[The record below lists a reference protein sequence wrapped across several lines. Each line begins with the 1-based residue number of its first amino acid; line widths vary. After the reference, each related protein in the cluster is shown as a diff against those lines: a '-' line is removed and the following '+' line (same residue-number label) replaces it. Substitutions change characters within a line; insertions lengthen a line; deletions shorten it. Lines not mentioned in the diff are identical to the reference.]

1 VAVTGGSLTRNSNKT
16 GVRLWVLRFDCA
28 QLRSTA
34 CVSTRDGRGSVT
46 AMCTGARED
55 VTTLFARDLLSGPK
69 LQLLA
74 VLGQIVDPKQ
84 GGESNPAVPG
94 TIPLLMFLTPIV
106 EIRTVA
112 M

>member
-1 VAVTGGSLTRNSNKT
+1 
-16 GVRLWVLRFDCA
+16 
-28 QLRSTA
+28 
-34 CVSTRDGRGSVT
+34 
-46 AMCTGARED
+46 M
-55 VTTLFARDLLSGPK
+55 LFARDLLSGPK

-84 GGESNPAVPG
+84 GGESNPAEPG
-94 TIPLLMFLTPIV
+94 TIPLLMFSTPIV